1 MSTYYDETTTTTAR
15 PLPNSNA
22 FVQTT
27 PKVTFADKTLHGVSF
42 RDLLKSTFDNDDGED
57 YDTDDK

>member
-1 MSTYYDETTTTTAR
+1 MSTYYDETTTTAR

-27 PKVTFADKTLHGVSF
+27 PRVTFADKTLHGVRF
-42 RDLLKSTFDNDDGED
+42 RDLLKSTFGDDD
-57 YDTDDK
+57 DDDDSTDDK